1 MHRSILA
8 VFFVFTAAISTLN
21 AQVTF
26 KNAVDY
32 NDFIVNEQNKIG
44 VVINDFMKACGK
56 GKLKD
61 MDTRHADVIKQ
72 IDASLVAI
80 NAMPAY
86 KGNVGFRDAASE
98 LFEVYKSI
106 AQREYRDIIA
116 LMNEGIDV
124 GQNRARFN
132 NVLFKIDEKS
142 KPFSDKFLTEQI
154 KFAETFKI
162 SLGANELEKQ
172 EEQKDAKP

>member
-1 MHRSILA
+1 MRTSLLA
-8 VFFVFTAAISTLN
+8 VFFVLTAVINTVS

-32 NDFIVNEQNKIG
+32 NDYIINEQNKIG
-44 VVINDFMKACGK
+44 VAINGFMKACGK

-72 IDASLVAI
+72 IDASIVAI

-86 KGNVGFRDAASE
+86 KGNVGFKNAASE

-116 LMNEGIDV
+116 LMNEGIEV
-124 GQNRARFN
+124 GDNRARFN
-132 NVLFKIDEKS
+132 NVLYKIDEKS
-142 KPFSDKFLTEQI
+142 KPFSDKFLTEQV
-154 KFAETFKI
+154 KFAESFKI

-172 EEQKDAKP
+172 EEQKP

>member
-32 NDFIVNEQNKIG
+32 NDYIINEQNKIG
-44 VVINDFMKACGK
+44 LSINEFMKACGK

-61 MDTRHADVIKQ
+61 MDTRHAAVIKQ
-72 IDASLVAI
+72 IDASLMAI
-80 NAMPAY
+80 QNLSAY
-86 KGNVGFRDAASE
+86 KGNIGFKNAALE